1 VSTQAFPAAHFA
13 VFPEALIRPCILA
26 GTSAR
31 GACPQCGAPWR
42 RVSGRDAEPPYVEPS
57 EPDYYGNG
65 KNGIHRKTGG
75 QYQKWLDAHPKQ
87 TVAWEPTCTCGHAE
101 TVPCVTLDP
110 FCGAGT
116 TLLVAKNL
124 NRHAVG
130 IELNPD
136 YCRLI
141 VDRLAQ
147 DVFALSEV
155 TT

>member
-1 VSTQAFPAAHFA
+1 
-13 VFPEALIRPCILA
+13 
-26 GTSAR
+26 
-31 GACPQCGAPWR
+31 
-42 RVSGRDAEPPYVEPS
+42 
-57 EPDYYGNG
+57 
-65 KNGIHRKTGG
+65 
-75 QYQKWLDAHPKQ
+75 
-87 TVAWEPTCTCGHAE
+87 
-101 TVPCVTLDP
+101 
-110 FCGAGT
+110 
-116 TLLVAKNL
+116 LLVAKNL